1 MVKTKRKTSRRPTR
15 KKSKAKGVMCKS
27 ERRACDGSVI
37 TLTKTQCVVRKEY
50 NIKTKCRKYHHCRLC
65 KKRICSDFTL
75 NINDR
80 DKYGEEDF
88 VRLLLRSNSRNK
100 EHLAKLKVVAYL
112 LDKCDIKKNI
122 KICNDVN
129 VIYKYLP
136 YKVKKSLPE
145 NLKKSINAEDSKK
158 KTPAATSTSQKSNV
172 SASSSKVPQISPRR
186 STGLSATK
194 RQTVRSTHNKT
205 VRSVRQDDM
214 VIATDIINNK
224 LDDFINDYN
233 TKRAKKE
240 NKRALLVLNEIIKL
254 INVNINL
261 IKLNLHNLEDN
272 KRSAY
277 ITELQKIENKVR
289 VLARSLPSDGKLQ
302 KKTSNVED
310 RIVTEYKRYTK

>member
-1 MVKTKRKTSRRPTR
+1 MVKTKRKISKPPTR
-15 KKSKAKGVMCKS
+15 KRSKAKGIMCKS

-37 TLTKTQCVVRKEY
+37 TLTKAQCIVRKEY
-50 NIKTKCRKYHHCRLC
+50 DIKTKCRKYHHCRLC

-75 NINDR
+75 NIKDR
-80 DKYGEEDF
+80 DKYEEEDF

-100 EHLAKLKVVAYL
+100 DYLAKLKVVAYL

-136 YKVKKSLPE
+136 YKVKKNLPE
-145 NLKKSINAEDSKK
+145 NLKQSVNAEDSKK
-158 KTPAATSTSQKSNV
+158 ITPAVVSSSQKSRV
-172 SASSSKVPQISPRR
+172 SASSSNVPQISTRR

-205 VRSVRQDDM
+205 VRSSRQEDM
-214 VIATDIINNK
+214 VMATDIINSK
-224 LDDFINDYN
+224 LDDFISDYN

-240 NKRALLVLNEIIKL
+240 NKRALLRLNEIIKL
-254 INVNINL
+254 IDVNINL
-261 IKLNLHNLEDN
+261 IKLNLLNLENN

-302 KKTSNVED
+302 QKTSNVAD
-310 RIVTEYKRYTK
+310 KIVTEYQRYTK